1 MCEQSKKLWPGTCHK
16 LMLFYRYSVML
27 IVFAL
32 AVSRS
37 RDCLCMIG
45 LLNASLILFFFNFAV
60 ASYHGLINT
69 HSVKDSM
76 GSTTVSSPS
85 SPSNSKNESHIR

>member
-1 MCEQSKKLWPGTCHK
+1 
-16 LMLFYRYSVML
+16 
-27 IVFAL
+27 
-32 AVSRS
+32 
-37 RDCLCMIG
+37 MIG
-45 LLNASLILFFFNFAV
+45 LLNASLILFFYFAV

>member
-1 MCEQSKKLWPGTCHK
+1 
-16 LMLFYRYSVML
+16 MLFYRYSVML
-27 IVFAL
+27 TVFAL

-45 LLNASLILFFFNFAV
+45 LLNASLILFYFAV
-60 ASYHGLINT
+60 ASYHGLIT

-85 SPSNSKNESHIR
+85 SPSNSKNEAHIR

>member
-1 MCEQSKKLWPGTCHK
+1 
-16 LMLFYRYSVML
+16 MLFYRYSVML
-27 IVFAL
+27 TVFAL

-45 LLNASLILFFFNFAV
+45 LQNASLILFYFAV
-60 ASYHGLINT
+60 ARYHGLINT

-85 SPSNSKNESHIR
+85 SPSNSKNEAHIR

>member
-1 MCEQSKKLWPGTCHK
+1 M

-27 IVFAL
+27 TVFAL

-45 LLNASLILFFFNFAV
+45 LLNASLSLFFYFAV
-60 ASYHGLINT
+60 AS
-69 HSVKDSM
+69 
-76 GSTTVSSPS
+76 
-85 SPSNSKNESHIR
+85 